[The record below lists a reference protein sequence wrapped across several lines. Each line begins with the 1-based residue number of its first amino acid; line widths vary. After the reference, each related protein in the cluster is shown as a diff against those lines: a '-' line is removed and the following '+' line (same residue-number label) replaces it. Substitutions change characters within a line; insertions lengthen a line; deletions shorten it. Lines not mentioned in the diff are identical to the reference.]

1 MGKSISEVMD
11 LITNKNFKN
20 IRGLDIYGGLIDS
33 FDMLSSDI
41 LDMLCAEDEIKK
53 LLAKMTPEE
62 RQKIYDIIKISIM
75 DKKLT
80 ELEDSIFDNLNKNNY
95 IKPVMFGMI
104 DPYSTLTGLEDRI
117 NDYKKEKLGLN
128 EELSLKEQFKKL
140 LSKMTPEE
148 RQEIYDRISKK
159 M

>member
-53 LLAKMTPEE
+53 LLSKMTPEE
-62 RQKIYDIIKISIM
+62 RQKIYDIIK
-75 DKKLT
+75 
-80 ELEDSIFDNLNKNNY
+80 NKYN
-95 IKPVMFGMI
+95 G
-104 DPYSTLTGLEDRI
+104 
-117 NDYKKEKLGLN
+117 
-128 EELSLKEQFKKL
+128 
-140 LSKMTPEE
+140 
-148 RQEIYDRISKK
+148 
-159 M
+159 

>member
-41 LDMLCAEDEIKK
+41 LDMLFAEDEIKK

-62 RQKIYDIIKISIM
+62 RQ
-75 DKKLT
+75 
-80 ELEDSIFDNLNKNNY
+80 
-95 IKPVMFGMI
+95 
-104 DPYSTLTGLEDRI
+104 
-117 NDYKKEKLGLN
+117 
-128 EELSLKEQFKKL
+128 
-140 LSKMTPEE
+140 
-148 RQEIYDRISKK
+148 EIYDRISKK

>member
-11 LITNKNFKN
+11 LITNNDFKN

-41 LDMLCAEDEIKK
+41 LDMLFAEDEIKK

-62 RQKIYDIIKISIM
+62 RQ
-75 DKKLT
+75 
-80 ELEDSIFDNLNKNNY
+80 
-95 IKPVMFGMI
+95 
-104 DPYSTLTGLEDRI
+104 
-117 NDYKKEKLGLN
+117 
-128 EELSLKEQFKKL
+128 
-140 LSKMTPEE
+140 
-148 RQEIYDRISKK
+148 EIYDRISKK

>member
-11 LITNKNFKN
+11 LITNNDFKN

-41 LDMLCAEDEIKK
+41 PDMLFSEDEIKK
-53 LLAKMTPEE
+53 LL
-62 RQKIYDIIKISIM
+62 
-75 DKKLT
+75 
-80 ELEDSIFDNLNKNNY
+80 
-95 IKPVMFGMI
+95 
-104 DPYSTLTGLEDRI
+104 
-117 NDYKKEKLGLN
+117 
-128 EELSLKEQFKKL
+128 
-140 LSKMTPEE
+140 SKMTSEE

>member
-11 LITNKNFKN
+11 LITNNDFKN

-33 FDMLSSDI
+33 FGMLSSKI
-41 LDMLCAEDEIKK
+41 PDMLFTEDEI
-53 LLAKMTPEE
+53 
-62 RQKIYDIIKISIM
+62 
-75 DKKLT
+75 
-80 ELEDSIFDNLNKNNY
+80 
-95 IKPVMFGMI
+95 
-104 DPYSTLTGLEDRI
+104 
-117 NDYKKEKLGLN
+117 
-128 EELSLKEQFKKL
+128 KKL